1 MPSRL
6 STLSDYLDYCSQEQE
21 INPDIFHQIS
31 LQTDET
37 SEFPEFEKKLYFN
50 DNTNSSQNSQQS
62 QNNTETIP
70 KSKGM
75 FEVAKEDFGKRHTH
89 KKDDKDNILRKITNI
104 ISKAGINRANEL
116 IQKNTTKKY
125 RLNIVCYKGK
135 FNKEDYPNNF
145 LNQTLKNYFSQ
156 IPNNKKIIDELTEEN
171 RPFAE
176 FLGKKFEDYI
186 EDEDISKELIKTKK
200 KLSKT
205 NEQTYIDKF
214 EQYWKNL
221 KGIIN
226 KTLKREIKK

>member
-1 MPSRL
+1 MSFQQ
-6 STLSDYLDYCSQEQE
+6 STLSDYLDYYSSEQE
-21 INPDIFHQIS
+21 INQDLFHQIS

-50 DNTNSSQNSQQS
+50 INIQNSQKS
-62 QNNTETIP
+62 QNNQETIQ

-171 RPFAE
+171 NSFAE

-186 EDEDISKELIKTKK
+186 EDEDINKELIKTKK
-200 KLSKT
+200 
-205 NEQTYIDKF
+205 N
-214 EQYWKNL
+214 
-221 KGIIN
+221 
-226 KTLKREIKK
+226 

>member
-1 MPSRL
+1 MSFQL
-6 STLSDYLDYCSQEQE
+6 STLSDYLDYYSPEEE
-21 INPDIFHQIS
+21 INQDLFHQIS

-50 DNTNSSQNSQQS
+50 INIQNSQKSQNSQ
-62 QNNTETIP
+62 ETIQ

-171 RPFAE
+171 NSLAE

-200 KLSKT
+200 KLSKR

-214 EQYWKNL
+214 EKCWKNL

>member
-1 MPSRL
+1 MSFQQ
-6 STLSDYLDYCSQEQE
+6 STLSDYLDYYSSEQE
-21 INPDIFHQIS
+21 INQDLFHQIS

-50 DNTNSSQNSQQS
+50 INIQNSQKSQNSQ
-62 QNNTETIP
+62 ETIQ

>member
-1 MPSRL
+1 MSFQL
-6 STLSDYLDYCSQEQE
+6 STLSDYLDYYSSEQE
-21 INPDIFHQIS
+21 INQDLFHQIS

-50 DNTNSSQNSQQS
+50 INIQNSQKSQNSQ
-62 QNNTETIP
+62 ETIQ

-171 RPFAE
+171 NSLAE

-200 KLSKT
+200 KLSKK

>member
-1 MPSRL
+1 MSFQQ
-6 STLSDYLDYCSQEQE
+6 STLSDYLDYYSSEQE
-21 INPDIFHQIS
+21 INQDLFHQIS

-50 DNTNSSQNSQQS
+50 INIQNSQKSQNSQ
-62 QNNTETIP
+62 ETIQ

-171 RPFAE
+171 NSFAE

-186 EDEDISKELIKTKK
+186 EDEDINKELIKTKK
-200 KLSKT
+200 KLSKK

-214 EQYWKNL
+214 EKCWKNL

>member
-1 MPSRL
+1 MSFQQ
-6 STLSDYLDYCSQEQE
+6 STLSDYLDFYSSEQE
-21 INPDIFHQIS
+21 INQDLFHQIS

-50 DNTNSSQNSQQS
+50 INIQNSQKSQNSQ
-62 QNNTETIP
+62 ETIQ

-171 RPFAE
+171 NSFAE

-186 EDEDISKELIKTKK
+186 EDEDINKELIKTKK

>member
-1 MPSRL
+1 MSFQL
-6 STLSDYLDYCSQEQE
+6 STLSDYLDYYSSEQE
-21 INPDIFHQIS
+21 INQDLFHQIS

-50 DNTNSSQNSQQS
+50 INIQNSQKSQNSQ
-62 QNNTETIP
+62 ETIQ

-171 RPFAE
+171 NSLAE

-200 KLSKT
+200 KLSKR

>member
-1 MPSRL
+1 MSFQL
-6 STLSDYLDYCSQEQE
+6 STLSDYLDYYSSEQE
-21 INPDIFHQIS
+21 INQDLFHQIS

-50 DNTNSSQNSQQS
+50 INIQNSQKSQNSQ
-62 QNNTETIP
+62 ETIQ

-171 RPFAE
+171 NSFAE

-186 EDEDISKELIKTKK
+186 EDEDINKELIKTKK

>member
-1 MPSRL
+1 MSFQL
-6 STLSDYLDYCSQEQE
+6 STLSDYLDYYSSEQE
-21 INPDIFHQIS
+21 INQDLFHQIS

-50 DNTNSSQNSQQS
+50 INIQNSQKSQNSQ
-62 QNNTETIP
+62 ETIQ

-171 RPFAE
+171 NSLAE

-186 EDEDISKELIKTKK
+186 EDEDINKELIKTKK
-200 KLSKT
+200 KLSKR

>member
-1 MPSRL
+1 MSFQL
-6 STLSDYLDYCSQEQE
+6 STLSDYLDYYSSEQE
-21 INPDIFHQIS
+21 INQDLFHQIS

-50 DNTNSSQNSQQS
+50 INIQNSQKSQNSQ
-62 QNNTETIP
+62 ETIQ

-156 IPNNKKIIDELTEEN
+156 IPNNKKIIDELTEESN
-171 RPFAE
+171 SLAE

-186 EDEDISKELIKTKK
+186 EDEDINKELIKTKK

-205 NEQTYIDKF
+205 NEQTYINKF
-214 EQYWKNL
+214 KQY
-221 KGIIN
+221 
-226 KTLKREIKK
+226 

>member
-1 MPSRL
+1 MSFQL
-6 STLSDYLDYCSQEQE
+6 STLSDYLDYYSPEEE
-21 INPDIFHQIS
+21 INQDLFHQIS

-50 DNTNSSQNSQQS
+50 INIQNSQKSQNSQ
-62 QNNTETIP
+62 ETIQ

-171 RPFAE
+171 NSFAE

>member
-1 MPSRL
+1 MSFQQ
-6 STLSDYLDYCSQEQE
+6 STLSDYLDYYSSEQE
-21 INPDIFHQIS
+21 INQDLFHQIS

-50 DNTNSSQNSQQS
+50 INIQNSQKSQNSQ
-62 QNNTETIP
+62 ETIQ

-171 RPFAE
+171 NSFAE

>member
-1 MPSRL
+1 MSFQL
-6 STLSDYLDYCSQEQE
+6 STLSDYLDYYSSEQE
-21 INPDIFHQIS
+21 INQDLFHQIS

-50 DNTNSSQNSQQS
+50 INIQNSQKSQNSQ
-62 QNNTETIP
+62 ETIQ

-171 RPFAE
+171 NSFAE

>member
-1 MPSRL
+1 MSFQL
-6 STLSDYLDYCSQEQE
+6 STLSDYLDYYSSEQE
-21 INPDIFHQIS
+21 INQDLFHQIS

-50 DNTNSSQNSQQS
+50 INIQNSQKSQNSQ
-62 QNNTETIP
+62 ETIQ

-171 RPFAE
+171 NSLAE

>member
-1 MPSRL
+1 MSFQL
-6 STLSDYLDYCSQEQE
+6 STLSDYLDYYSSEQE
-21 INPDIFHQIS
+21 INQDLFHQIS

-50 DNTNSSQNSQQS
+50 INIQNSQKSQNSQ
-62 QNNTETIP
+62 ETIQ

-171 RPFAE
+171 NSLAE

-186 EDEDISKELIKTKK
+186 EDEDINKELIKTKN

>member
-1 MPSRL
+1 MSFQL
-6 STLSDYLDYCSQEQE
+6 STLSDYLDYYSSEQE
-21 INPDIFHQIS
+21 INQDLFHQIS

-50 DNTNSSQNSQQS
+50 INIQNSQKSQNSQ
-62 QNNTETIP
+62 ETIQ

-156 IPNNKKIIDELTEEN
+156 NPNNKKIIDELTEEN
-171 RPFAE
+171 NSLAK

-214 EQYWKNL
+214 EKCWKNL

>member
-1 MPSRL
+1 MSFQQ
-6 STLSDYLDYCSQEQE
+6 STLSDYLDFYSSEQE
-21 INPDIFHQIS
+21 INQDLFHQIS

-50 DNTNSSQNSQQS
+50 INIQNSQKSQNSQ
-62 QNNTETIP
+62 ETIQ

-171 RPFAE
+171 NSFAE

>member
-1 MPSRL
+1 MSFQL
-6 STLSDYLDYCSQEQE
+6 STLSDYLDYYSPEEE
-21 INPDIFHQIS
+21 INQDLFHQIS

-50 DNTNSSQNSQQS
+50 INIQNSQKSQNSQ
-62 QNNTETIP
+62 ETIQ

-104 ISKAGINRANEL
+104 ISKAGINRANEI

-156 IPNNKKIIDELTEEN
+156 IPNNKKIIDQLTEESN
-171 RPFAE
+171 SLAE

-186 EDEDISKELIKTKK
+186 EDEDINKELIKTKK

>member
-1 MPSRL
+1 MSFQL
-6 STLSDYLDYCSQEQE
+6 STLSDYLDYYSSEQE
-21 INPDIFHQIS
+21 INQDLFHQIS

-50 DNTNSSQNSQQS
+50 INIQNSQKSQNSQ
-62 QNNTETIP
+62 ETIQ

-104 ISKAGINRANEL
+104 ISKAGINRVNEL

-171 RPFAE
+171 NSLAE

-186 EDEDISKELIKTKK
+186 EDEDINKELIKTKK

-214 EQYWKNL
+214 EKCWKNL